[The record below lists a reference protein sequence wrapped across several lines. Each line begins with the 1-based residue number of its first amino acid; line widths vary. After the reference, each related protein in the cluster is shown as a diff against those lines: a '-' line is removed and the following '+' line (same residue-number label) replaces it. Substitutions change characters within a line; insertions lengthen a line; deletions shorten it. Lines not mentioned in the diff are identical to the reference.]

1 MSTNSTYGKPNPAD
15 LGKYIPAKNPYNIPA
30 KKQYVFNETGN
41 VMMSTT
47 DFANS
52 QIEESVRQCFA
63 EVQVFFAAMTKAL
76 ENNAINY
83 YNSKGLTKAN
93 AAPKDGRKSPFFYW
107 HPTPSPSVPSGTGA
121 VAPAKGNLVKKNFSL
136 YDYQNLKR
144 VIDESGCFIQ
154 VNEEDMNVTTEQ
166 FGANFSKELLEAVLG
181 LATGG
186 GELAFAQAMVN
197 SIGEAGFNLG
207 FQSDKQDTRVGNII
221 FVCEYLMGMP
231 VISAIVITACSV
243 ENAETFQLGPCFK
256 ESNVHTNL
264 KIHKDTYTFVTPSF
278 IKQYSPDII
287 SGITDTQF
295 GELVKIFQNYLST
308 PN

>member
-1 MSTNSTYGKPNPAD
+1 MPTSSSGPVYGSPDPKK
-15 LGKYIPAKNPYNIPA
+15 LSKFIPAKNPYNIPA

-47 DFANS
+47 DFTNS
-52 QIEESVRQCFA
+52 EIEESVRQCFA

-76 ENNAINY
+76 ENNAIAYWNKP
-83 YNSKGLTKAN
+83 STTKD
-93 AAPKDGRKSPFFYW
+93 KFHSPFYYTETL
-107 HPTPSPSVPSGTGA
+107 PKPVAQTGSRN
-121 VAPAKGNLVKKNFSL
+121 VVIPPQGNLVKKNFSL
-136 YDYQNLKR
+136 YNYENLKR

-154 VNEEDMNVTTEQ
+154 VNEEDMKVETEQ

-181 LATGG
+181 LATGE
-186 GELAFAQAMVN
+186 GELAFARAMV
-197 SIGEAGFNLG
+197 SSVGEAGFNLG
-207 FQSDKQDTRVGNII
+207 LSTESKDTRVANII
-221 FVCEYLMGMP
+221 FVCEYLLGMP

-256 ESNVHTNL
+256 ESNVHTSL

-278 IKQYSPDII
+278 IKEYSGDII

-295 GELVKIFQNYLST
+295 NELVQIFQNYLTT
-308 PN
+308 PE